1 MSISNTSSDAA
12 HGDLESLLL
21 PRVARGLLD
30 AFVAAADPTPLAVV
44 GTAGSGKS
52 RVLRHL
58 FTALRAAGASPVA
71 LTHLADLPS
80 RQGSVIVVDD
90 AHLLDD
96 ATLSALTERLR
107 AGTATVILSTRPDPE
122 SATLRA
128 LVDDIER
135 HQPPALLG
143 HVSMADV
150 AAHLDGDATEAAR
163 ACIARLLEA
172 TGGLAWLTAE
182 ALMLHGETLCDG
194 RCDHDE
200 IAQSLYDLVSH
211 RIDSLDPSLRL
222 AVEALCLDESSALD
236 VSAGPACAAGYDA
249 GLLQRGGRTVPLVRD
264 AVRARLTADRLLELY
279 SARLV
284 RDAASVQALLGGAT
298 DERVASALLAD
309 GDRELPR
316 DPAKAAELY
325 EAADR
330 AGAAPRS
337 LALRRSRAA
346 WALGDVD
353 AAGSFVDRLLAGDDA
368 PGDEALDMAAAVWAM
383 RGDMDLGARV
393 YAGGMPTTPE
403 SRAKWLIA
411 AAGAGHADPADA
423 PAPAATRTI
432 PTAHG
437 VSLELLSRGLRA
449 TLDSDDRHGLQDL
462 VRASE
467 MYTASGSDAPLPELP
482 AVIAALVALHLGE
495 AAVAQRVLDA
505 AVAGHQGGAWA
516 APRLLLWRAWVAMQ
530 REHHAEAEK
539 ALRAATSGRALAVR
553 DRLIADAVE
562 LALVRRNG
570 QPSEL
575 APVWQRAQDSLL
587 RVQVDLFT
595 LIPLGEFAVAAA
607 RVGEFGAVRS
617 QLAQAERI
625 LSGLGQ
631 PALWATSLQ
640 WSGLHASILLGSPE
654 ELTVHARALRSA
666 AERSPLAARL
676 ARAGRVW
683 TDVLTGAVDA
693 NAIEEAAE
701 GLAACGFAWDG
712 ARLASH
718 GASKSTDRRVIA
730 RLLACARQLHP
741 RERVETPAAAG
752 ADTGPIPLP
761 PRAAESTGVLSD
773 REREVAAL
781 VLQGKTYA
789 EIGETIFI
797 SPRTAE
803 HHIARIRRR
812 LGATSRSDLMAR
824 LRMALDDDAH
834 GADPPPEPPVEAR
847 RPARVLASVKPL

>member
-21 PRVARGLLD
+21 PRVARTLLD
-30 AFVAAADPTPLAVV
+30 ASMAADDPAPLAVV

-58 FTALRAAGASPVA
+58 FAALRAAGASPVA
-71 LTHLADLPS
+71 LAHAGDLPAAS
-80 RQGSVIVVDD
+80 GCVVVVDD

-96 ATLSALTERLR
+96 RTLTTLAERLR
-107 AGTATVILSTRPDPE
+107 EGTATVLLSSRPDPE
-122 SATLRA
+122 SPTLRA
-128 LVDDIER
+128 LIDDIER
-135 HQPPALLG
+135 HQPPLLLG

-150 AAHLDGDATEAAR
+150 TAHLGSETVDASKD
-163 ACIARLLEA
+163 CIAGLLEA

-182 ALMLHGETLCDG
+182 ALALHGDAICEGCCDQ
-194 RCDHDE
+194 DE
-200 IAQSLYDLVSH
+200 IGGSLHDLVSH

-222 AVEALCLDESSALD
+222 AVEALCLDERAALE

-264 AVRARLTADRLLELY
+264 AVRARLTPDRLLELY

-284 RDAASVQALLGGAT
+284 RDAASVQALLGDAT

-316 DPAKAAELY
+316 DPAKAADLY
-325 EAADR
+325 AAADR
-330 AGAAPRS
+330 AGAAS
-337 LALRRSRAA
+337 ATLALRRARAA

-353 AAGSFVDRLLAGDDA
+353 AAGSFVDRLLAGSDT
-368 PGDEALDMAAAVWAM
+368 PGDAALDMAAAVWAM
-383 RGDMDLGARV
+383 RGDMDLGAQV
-393 YAGGMPTTPE
+393 YRGGSPTTPE

-411 AAGAGHADPADA
+411 AVGAGHPDPSTTPA
-423 PAPAATRTI
+423 PAPARSI

-437 VSLELLSRGLRA
+437 VSLDLLSRGLRA
-449 TLDSDDRHGLQDL
+449 SLAPDENDGLQDL

-467 MYTASGSDAPLPELP
+467 MYTASGSDSPLPELP
-482 AVIAALVALHLGE
+482 AVLAALVALHLGE
-495 AAVAQRVLDA
+495 PAVAQRVLDA
-505 AVAGHQGGAWA
+505 AIAGGQGGAWA
-516 APRLLLWRAWVAMQ
+516 ASRLLLWRAWVAVQ
-530 REHHAEAEK
+530 REHFAEAET
-539 ALRAATSGRALAVR
+539 ALRAATGGRPLAAR
-553 DRLIADAVE
+553 DRLLADAVE
-562 LALVRRNG
+562 LGLVRRNG

-587 RVQVDLFT
+587 RAQIDLFT
-595 LIPLGEFAVAAA
+595 VVPLGEFAVCAA
-607 RVGEFGAVRS
+607 RVGDFAAVHS
-617 QLAQAERI
+617 QLAQAERV
-625 LSGLGQ
+625 LKDLGS
-631 PALWATSLQ
+631 PALWTTSLQ
-640 WSGLHASILLGSPE
+640 WAGLHASILLGSPE
-654 ELTVHARALRSA
+654 ELTVHARALRA
-666 AERSPLAARL
+666 ASEHSVLAARL

-693 NAIEEAAE
+693 DAIEEAAA
-701 GLAACGFAWDG
+701 GLASSGFAWDG

-718 GASKSTDRRVIA
+718 GASKSSDRRIIA

-741 RERVETPAAAG
+741 RERAGNPTPPTV
-752 ADTGPIPLP
+752 DTGPIALP
-761 PRAAESTGVLSD
+761 ASGRESVGILSE

-834 GADPPPEPPVEAR
+834 AADPSPRAAGS
-847 RPARVLASVKPL
+847 ARVLASVKPL